1 MSVSG
6 KNVPSSILIKKRII
20 PVPDTI
26 LHVGSE
32 CNDGRPIEESWKYKE
47 AIRRGV
53 PIVSADST
61 TPTLKHIKTS
71 FTTAYKP
78 ASLKEVIGHKD
89 SISTLSQWLST
100 WSTVGKAEG
109 KAALVVGPPGIGKT
123 TTVHLLAKEFGY
135 AITEYNASDTRSVS
149 MLRGL
154 LGLGMKR
161 LRKEIIIMDEVDGFT
176 AQERGGVGELA
187 DLIRKSTIPIICI
200 ANQLVPKL
208 APLQKACLLVKFS
221 RPVKS
226 TIATALL
233 AVCKKEGISKSKADL
248 EALCE
253 QNGNDIRSL
262 LNQLEF
268 GASSSEKDFSLR
280 LDLFSAT
287 QKLMSNRRLPLSEAE
302 EFVYVDY
309 GMVPLMVQEAYLA
322 ASRTLDEAVDAAEQ
336 VSFGDLISC
345 RQWKTQDWSLLPHV
359 VHSTVATSRKISGPC
374 PFQIFPKL
382 LGKNATRGKHR
393 RFLEDI
399 ARSRGRSASSMRL
412 EETEAIQT
420 ILLKPLSLLK
430 GEKSDIPAIQTII
443 SRMDTIRLNR
453 DQLLEGLDI
462 VFRSIEI
469 PTKVKS
475 MFTRE
480 YNKGHSV
487 VKSVKV
493 KDEVEEEAD
502 EEEEVEEEE
511 IDD

>member
-1 MSVSG
+1 MSISG
-6 KNVPSSILIKKRII
+6 LSSSTFVRII
-20 PVPDTI
+20 PIPNTV
-26 LHVGSE
+26 LHVGSK
-32 CNDGRPIEESWKYKE
+32 CNDGRPIVESWKYKE

-53 PIVSADST
+53 PIVSLDSSDQK
-61 TPTLKHIKTS
+61 PKVVKTS
-71 FTTAYKP
+71 FTTEYKP

-100 WSTVGKAEG
+100 WSTGSKD
-109 KAALVVGPPGIGKT
+109 KAALVIGPPGIGKT

-187 DLIRKSTIPIICI
+187 DLIRKSNIPIICI

-268 GASSSEKDFSLR
+268 GSSSSEKDSSLR

-287 QKLMSNRRLPLSEAE
+287 QKLMSNRRLPISEAE

-359 VHSTVATSRKISGPC
+359 VHSTVATSRKVSGPC

-393 RFLEDI
+393 RFLEDVG
-399 ARSRGRSASSMRL
+399 RSRGRSASSMRL

-430 GEKSDIPAIQTII
+430 GEKNDLPAIQAII
-443 SRMDTIRLNR
+443 LRMDAIRLNR
-453 DQLLEGLDI
+453 DQLLDGLDI

-493 KDEVEEEAD
+493 KDEVEEEED
-502 EEEEVEEEE
+502 EEDEEDLNIV
-511 IDD
+511 

>member
-1 MSVSG
+1 MFV
-6 KNVPSSILIKKRII
+6 RII
-20 PVPDTI
+20 PIPNTV

-32 CNDGRPIEESWKYKE
+32 CNDGRPIAESWKYKE

-53 PIVSADST
+53 PIVSLDSSRS
-61 TPTLKHIKTS
+61 TPKTVKTS

-78 ASLKEVIGHKD
+78 SSLKEVIGHKD

-100 WSTVGKAEG
+100 WSTEG
-109 KAALVVGPPGIGKT
+109 NAALVIGPPGIGKT

-233 AVCKKEGISKSKADL
+233 AVCKKEGISKLKADL

-268 GASSSEKDFSLR
+268 GSSSSEKDSSLR

-287 QKLMSNRRLPLSEAE
+287 QKLMSNRRLPISQAE

-322 ASRTLDEAVDAAEQ
+322 ASRTLDEAVDASEQ

-359 VHSTVATSRKISGPC
+359 VHSTVATSRKVSGPC

-399 ARSRGRSASSMRL
+399 GHSRGRSASSIRL

-430 GEKSDIPAIQTII
+430 GEKSDVPAIQAII
-443 SRMDTIRLNR
+443 SRMDAIRMTR

-462 VFRSIEI
+462 VFGSIEI

-487 VKSVKV
+487 VKV
-493 KDEVEEEAD
+493 KDRVEEEE

-511 IDD
+511 EEEEENLIE

>member
-1 MSVSG
+1 MIVSG
-6 KNVPSSILIKKRII
+6 KNASSGKIATHFI
-20 PVPDTI
+20 PVPDTVLYI
-26 LHVGSE
+26 GSE
-32 CNDGRPIEESWKYKE
+32 CNDGRPITHSWKYKE

-53 PIVSADST
+53 PIVSTEST
-61 TPTLKHIKTS
+61 NSNPKTVKTS

-78 ASLKEVIGHKD
+78 TSLKEVIGHKD

-100 WSTVGKAEG
+100 WPTQGLAT
-109 KAALVVGPPGIGKT
+109 LIVGPPGIGKT

-135 AITEYNASDTRSVS
+135 AVTEYNASDTRSVS

-154 LGLGMKR
+154 LALGMKR
-161 LRKEIIIMDEVDGFT
+161 LRKELIVMDEVDGFT

-187 DLIRKSTIPIICI
+187 DLIRKSNLPIICI

-208 APLQKACLLVKFS
+208 APLQKACVLVKFS

-268 GASSSEKDFSLR
+268 GSSSSEKDSSLR

-287 QKLMSNRRLPLSEAE
+287 QKLMSNRRLPISEAE

-309 GMVPLMVQEAYLA
+309 GMVPLMVQEAYLS
-322 ASRTLDEAVDAAEQ
+322 ASRSLDEAVDASEQ
-336 VSFGDLISC
+336 VSFGDLISR
-345 RQWKTQDWSLLPHV
+345 RQWHTQDWSLLPHV

-393 RFLEDI
+393 RWMEDI
-399 ARSRGRSASSMRL
+399 GRSRGRSASAMRL
-412 EETEAIQT
+412 EETDAIQT

-430 GEKSDIPAIQTII
+430 GEKGDLPAIQAII
-443 SRMDTIRLNR
+443 SRMDAIRISR
-453 DQLLEGLDI
+453 DQLLEVSET
-462 VFRSIEI
+462 VFESIEI
-469 PTKVKS
+469 PTKVKT

-487 VKSVKV
+487 VKVN
-493 KDEVEEEAD
+493 DTVEEE
-502 EEEEVEEEE
+502 EEEEVEVIE
-511 IDD
+511 D

>member
-6 KNVPSSILIKKRII
+6 LSSSTFVRII
-20 PVPDTI
+20 PNAI
-26 LHVGSE
+26 LHVGSK

-47 AIRRGV
+47 AIRRGI
-53 PIVSADST
+53 PIVSLDST
-61 TPTLKHIKTS
+61 HSSPKPIKTS

-100 WSTVGKAEG
+100 WSTGGNTEG

-161 LRKEIIIMDEVDGFT
+161 LRKEIIVMDEVDGFT

-187 DLIRKSTIPIICI
+187 DLIRKSNLPILCI

-268 GASSSEKDFSLR
+268 GSSSSEKDSSLR

-287 QKLMSNRRLPLSEAE
+287 QKLMSNRRLPVSAAE

-322 ASRTLDEAVDAAEQ
+322 ASRSLDEAVDASEQ
-336 VSFGDLISC
+336 VSFGDLISR
-345 RQWKTQDWSLLPHV
+345 RQWQTQDWSLLPHV
-359 VHSTVATSRKISGPC
+359 VHSTVATSRKVSGPC

-399 ARSRGRSASSMRL
+399 GRSRGRSASAMRL

-420 ILLKPLSLLK
+420 ILLKPLSSLK
-430 GEKSDIPAIQTII
+430 GEKSDLPAIQAII
-443 SRMDTIRLNR
+443 SRMDAIRITR
-453 DQLLEGLDI
+453 DQLLEVSETAFG
-462 VFRSIEI
+462 SIEI

-487 VKSVKV
+487 VKV
-493 KDEVEEEAD
+493 KDRVEEEDEDD
-502 EEEEVEEEE
+502 EEEEDLNIV
-511 IDD
+511 

>member
-6 KNVPSSILIKKRII
+6 KNVLSTVVKKRII
-20 PVPDTI
+20 PTTV

-32 CNDGRPIEESWKYKE
+32 CNDGRPMEESWKYKE

-53 PIVSADST
+53 PIVSLDSSDQK
-61 TPTLKHIKTS
+61 PKHIKTS

-100 WSTVGKAEG
+100 WSTGGKTEG
-109 KAALVVGPPGIGKT
+109 NTGGKGVLVVGPPGIGKT

-187 DLIRKSTIPIICI
+187 DLIRKSNIPIICI

-221 RPVKS
+221 RPIKS

-233 AVCKKEGISKSKADL
+233 AVCKKEGINRSKADL
-248 EALCE
+248 ETLCE

-268 GASSSEKDFSLR
+268 GASSSEKDSSLR

-287 QKLMSNRRLPLSEAE
+287 QKLMSNRSLPISQAE

-322 ASRTLDEAVDAAEQ
+322 ASRTLDEAVDASEQ
-336 VSFGDLISC
+336 VSFGDLIGR
-345 RQWKTQDWSLLPHV
+345 RQWQTQDWSLLPHV
-359 VHSTVATSRKISGPC
+359 VHSTVATSRKVSGPC

-393 RFLEDI
+393 RFLEDVG
-399 ARSRGRSASSMRL
+399 RSRGRSASSMRL

-430 GEKSDIPAIQTII
+430 GEKSEMGAIQDVIR
-443 SRMDTIRLNR
+443 RMDTIRLNR
-453 DQLLEGLDI
+453 DQLMEGLDI

-487 VKSVKV
+487 VKVK
-493 KDEVEEEAD
+493 D
-502 EEEEVEEEE
+502 EEEEEEN
-511 IDD
+511 DMND

>member
-6 KNVPSSILIKKRII
+6 KNVSSSTLVRII
-20 PVPDTI
+20 PIPNTV

-32 CNDGRPIEESWKYKE
+32 CNDGRPIVESWKYKE
-47 AIRRGV
+47 AIRRSV
-53 PIVSADST
+53 PIISADST
-61 TPTLKHIKTS
+61 IHKPKSVKTS

-78 ASLKEVIGHKD
+78 TSLKEVIGHKD

-100 WSTVGKAEG
+100 WETKCNTESKG
-109 KAALVVGPPGIGKT
+109 ALVVGPPGIGKT

-161 LRKEIIIMDEVDGFT
+161 LRKEIIVMDEVDGFT

-187 DLIRKSTIPIICI
+187 DLIRKSNIPIICI

-208 APLQKACLLVKFS
+208 APLQKTCLLVKFS

-233 AVCKKEGISKSKADL
+233 AVCKKEGISKSKTDL

-268 GASSSEKDFSLR
+268 GASSSEKDSSLR

-287 QKLMSNRRLPLSEAE
+287 QKLMSNRRLPISDAE

-359 VHSTVATSRKISGPC
+359 VHSTVAHCTNEQIYKFSRASY
-374 PFQIFPKL
+374 IF
-382 LGKNATRGKHR
+382 
-393 RFLEDI
+393 
-399 ARSRGRSASSMRL
+399 
-412 EETEAIQT
+412 
-420 ILLKPLSLLK
+420 
-430 GEKSDIPAIQTII
+430 
-443 SRMDTIRLNR
+443 
-453 DQLLEGLDI
+453 
-462 VFRSIEI
+462 
-469 PTKVKS
+469 
-475 MFTRE
+475 
-480 YNKGHSV
+480 
-487 VKSVKV
+487 
-493 KDEVEEEAD
+493 
-502 EEEEVEEEE
+502 
-511 IDD
+511 

>member
-6 KNVPSSILIKKRII
+6 LSSSTFVRII
-20 PVPDTI
+20 PIPNTI
-26 LHVGSE
+26 LHVGSK
-32 CNDGRPIEESWKYKE
+32 CNDGRSIEESWKYKE

-53 PIVSADST
+53 PIVSVDSSRS
-61 TPTLKHIKTS
+61 TPKTVKTS

-100 WSTVGKAEG
+100 WPTGSKD
-109 KAALVVGPPGIGKT
+109 KAALVIGPPGIGKT

-187 DLIRKSTIPIICI
+187 DLIRKSNIPIICI

-233 AVCKKEGISKSKADL
+233 SVCKKEGINRSKADL

-268 GASSSEKDFSLR
+268 GASSSEKDSSLR

-287 QKLMSNRRLPLSEAE
+287 QKLMSNRRLPISQAE

-359 VHSTVATSRKISGPC
+359 VHSTVATSRKVSGPC

-393 RFLEDI
+393 RFLEDVG
-399 ARSRGRSASSMRL
+399 RSRGRSASSMRL

-430 GEKSDIPAIQTII
+430 GEKSDLPAIQAII
-443 SRMDTIRLNR
+443 SRMDAIRLNR

-462 VFRSIEI
+462 VFGSIDI

-487 VKSVKV
+487 VKVKV
-493 KDEVEEEAD
+493 KDED
-502 EEEEVEEEE
+502 EEEEEEEE
-511 IDD
+511 DENVLNE

>member
-6 KNVPSSILIKKRII
+6 LSSSTFVRII
-20 PVPDTI
+20 PIPNTI
-26 LHVGSE
+26 LHVGSK

-53 PIVSADST
+53 PIVSLDST
-61 TPTLKHIKTS
+61 HSVPKTVKTS

-100 WSTVGKAEG
+100 WSTGGKTEG

-161 LRKEIIIMDEVDGFT
+161 LRKEIIVMDEVDGFT

-187 DLIRKSTIPIICI
+187 DLIRKSNLPIICI

-221 RPVKS
+221 RPIKS
-226 TIATALL
+226 TIAIALL

-268 GASSSEKDFSLR
+268 GASSSEKDSSLR

-287 QKLMSNRRLPLSEAE
+287 QKLMSNRRLPVSLAE

-322 ASRTLDEAVDAAEQ
+322 ASRTLDEAVDASEQ

-359 VHSTVATSRKISGPC
+359 VHSTVATSRKVSGPC

-399 ARSRGRSASSMRL
+399 GHSRGRSASSIRL

-430 GEKSDIPAIQTII
+430 GEKSDLPAIQAII
-443 SRMDTIRLNR
+443 SRMDAIRMTR

-462 VFRSIEI
+462 VFGSIEI

-475 MFTRE
+475 MLSRE

-487 VKSVKV
+487 VKV
-493 KDEVEEEAD
+493 KDR
-502 EEEEVEEEE
+502 VEEEE
-511 IDD
+511 EEEEENNMDK

>member
-1 MSVSG
+1 V
-6 KNVPSSILIKKRII
+6 
-20 PVPDTI
+20 
-26 LHVGSE
+26 
-32 CNDGRPIEESWKYKE
+32 
-47 AIRRGV
+47 
-53 PIVSADST
+53 
-61 TPTLKHIKTS
+61 KTS

-89 SISTLSQWLST
+89 SISVLSQWLST
-100 WSTVGKAEG
+100 WGTEGGGKD
-109 KAALVVGPPGIGKT
+109 KDKDNAALVVGPPGIGKT

-161 LRKEIIIMDEVDGFT
+161 LRKEIIVMDEVDGFT

-187 DLIRKSTIPIICI
+187 DLIKTSTIPIICI

-208 APLQKACLLVKFS
+208 APLQKKCLLVKFS

-226 TIATALL
+226 TIATALM

-268 GASSSEKDFSLR
+268 GSSSSEKDSSLR

-287 QKLMSNRRLPLSEAE
+287 QKLMSNRRLPVSAAE

-322 ASRTLDEAVDAAEQ
+322 ASRTLDEAVDASEQ
-336 VSFGDLISC
+336 VSFGDLISS

-399 ARSRGRSASSMRL
+399 GHSRGRSASSIRL

-430 GEKSDIPAIQTII
+430 GEKSDVPAIQAII
-443 SRMDTIRLNR
+443 SRMDAIRMTR

-462 VFRSIEI
+462 VFGSIEI

-487 VKSVKV
+487 VKV
-493 KDEVEEEAD
+493 KDRVEEEEEE

-511 IDD
+511 EEENNMDK